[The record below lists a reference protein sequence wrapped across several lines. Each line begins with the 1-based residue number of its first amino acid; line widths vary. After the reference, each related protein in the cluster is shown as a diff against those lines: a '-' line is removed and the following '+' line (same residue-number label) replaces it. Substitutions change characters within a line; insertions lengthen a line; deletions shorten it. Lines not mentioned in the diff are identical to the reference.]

1 MTKPVPMDHH
11 KKSVIWRE
19 WERGTPMANIARIID
34 KPPASVFSYLQYHED
49 IRPRHH
55 FRRAEALSLEEREEI
70 SRGISHG
77 YSIRF
82 IANAL
87 CRSPS
92 TISREINKT
101 VDRRYIVPS
110 LLINLP
116 GVASDD
122 QSLFYRT
129 NIRHWRT
136 LLVAGCV
143 KTGLLSK
150 SQDGSNWRI
159 LTPKACMCRMRR
171 FSKANSCKH
180 AGCSERSCA
189 TISEEA

>member
-1 MTKPVPMDHH
+1 MTKPLPMDDH

-19 WERGTPMANIARIID
+19 WERGTPMASIARIID
-34 KPPASVFSYLQYHED
+34 KPPATVFSYLQYHGG
-49 IRPRHH
+49 IRPRHR

-101 VDRRYIVPS
+101 VDRRDIVPS

-129 NIRHWRT
+129 KIRR
-136 LLVAGCV
+136 
-143 KTGLLSK
+143 
-150 SQDGSNWRI
+150 
-159 LTPKACMCRMRR
+159 
-171 FSKANSCKH
+171 
-180 AGCSERSCA
+180 
-189 TISEEA
+189 